1 MLIAAFG
8 SFAVLLVAWA
18 LAPSPEARPADPT
31 REAADRA

>member
-18 LAPSPEARPADPT
+18 FAPSPESHPTDRT